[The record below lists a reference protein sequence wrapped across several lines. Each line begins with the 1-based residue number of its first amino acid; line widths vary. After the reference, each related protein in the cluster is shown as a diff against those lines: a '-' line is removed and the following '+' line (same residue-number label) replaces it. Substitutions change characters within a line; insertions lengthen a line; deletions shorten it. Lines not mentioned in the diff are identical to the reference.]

1 MSPRYHAERHPTAAS
16 HKLAAA
22 RDLARL
28 QLRQVGAAVGVHP
41 RTVRRWELGETTPTS
56 EQWAHLAA
64 YYAAFVPEAA
74 EQLARAARVPS
85 PIAVPPAV
93 DDRAIEEALF
103 RAADQLD
110 VSPRRVRAAVRFL
123 VTAVTNANGTLPDLA
138 KAAQERE
145 QGGPERSIDPGG

>member
-1 MSPRYHAERHPTAAS
+1 MRSRYQAERHATAAS

-41 RTVRRWELGETTPTS
+41 RTVRRWELGETAPTS
-56 EQWAHLAA
+56 EQWERLAA
-64 YYAAFVPEAA
+64 YFAAFVPEAA

-85 PIAVPPAV
+85 PIAAPPAV
-93 DDRAIEEALF
+93 DDRAIGEALF
-103 RAADQLD
+103 RAADLLD

-123 VTAVTNANGTLPDLA
+123 VEAVANANGSLADLA
-138 KAAQERE
+138 KAAQESATA
-145 QGGPERSIDPGG
+145 PEG